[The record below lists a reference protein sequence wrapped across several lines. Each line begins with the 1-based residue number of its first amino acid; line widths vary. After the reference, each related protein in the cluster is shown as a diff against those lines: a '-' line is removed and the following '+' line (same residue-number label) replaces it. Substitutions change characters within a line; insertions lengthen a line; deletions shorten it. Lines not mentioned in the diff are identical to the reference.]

1 MAGIKELP
9 KVTILD
15 FEENSRFAQTGVNG
29 SSVRTDVLWFCTCS
43 ADNCMHVDFC
53 INYFLCDWVT
63 QFYVPNVT

>member
-43 ADNCMHVDFC
+43 ADNCMHVDF
-53 INYFLCDWVT
+53 V
-63 QFYVPNVT
+63 